1 MHTFSSKERR
11 EIKLSTRSTVDFV
24 GSFHGSIA
32 TAARRS
38 VSENIK
44 QMDFASDVGGAFSFF
59 INNN

>member
-44 QMDFASDVGGAFSFF
+44 QMDFASDVGFSF
-59 INNN
+59 IN